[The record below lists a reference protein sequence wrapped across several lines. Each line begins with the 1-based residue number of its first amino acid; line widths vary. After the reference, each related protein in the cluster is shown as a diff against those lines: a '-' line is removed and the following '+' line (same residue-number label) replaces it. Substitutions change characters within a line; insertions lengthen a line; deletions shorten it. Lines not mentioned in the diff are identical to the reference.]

1 MAKTLVG
8 MIVLKLQENVSKG
21 AGAAAG
27 ALGRLGV
34 AVENL
39 SKRGAGFN
47 RLASDAKKL
56 NDDLTRLGNAPWG
69 ARMQSQ
75 LERLGAGAK
84 DIERVRAEWNRLIS
98 DINSKGLK
106 KGAAN
111 REIANWRAATI
122 GHFTAVRMEA
132 ERTKRSIANL
142 MKPVYTAAGLGTGAY
157 VAGRLGRAGITASS
171 ELQREFFRQDMAGIS
186 EPDQAKLRA
195 RALELSNKY
204 QSAGLVNTMTLGRS
218 AYPMMGGMDRGLEVL
233 EAMTKSFVTLQSAK
247 GVDVAITELNGLL
260 RGIDNLGKNE
270 KGLVGV
276 KDTID
281 IINGITKAV
290 QMEGRDFDA
299 GKLFQF
305 ARRAKIAG
313 PQLST
318 DFIVSAAPVLMQDQ
332 TPEGF
337 GTALSSAYKAFVI
350 GASDSA
356 SGQDLGS
363 QAALGLRDGFSF
375 KKDRKGKDTK
385 TVETK
390 GSLVGRELFATN
402 PFEWTKQYLIP
413 ALERSGIDMT
423 NDSQVTEAVARLSRN
438 SLATGMLTRMILQR
452 ENIEKNM
459 EFQKNAMGISAADK
473 AAKSDPF
480 VAYEGFLQ
488 GLSKLASSVGILATP
503 TITAG
508 LVGLADGF
516 NSIAT
521 AITGM
526 DPEKM
531 KSLGTAITAL
541 AGLTA
546 AGGGAFLAVKGI
558 MNVLAL
564 ANAGPKLILAADA
577 LTVAAGRL
585 GAAAGIPGAPD
596 VGGGKGKGKGLLGKL
611 LNFAKSPA
619 GAGLAVG
626 GALIGAMEYYGDEPR
641 PDGSPTK
648 RAASS
653 VRAQLLADRASALK
667 GSDEDLD
674 RGETNRQRA
683 LGASSE
689 SVDQAVRKA
698 EQAGQKIESSL
709 SVTAKPNVDTS
720 SLENTLNIT
729 QQIEAALS
737 RIGAAA
743 RGVQSQIG
751 DALRSTYSDYGVSP

>member
-8 MIVLKLQENVSKG
+8 MIVLKLQENISKG
-21 AGAAAG
+21 AGTAAG
-27 ALGRLGV
+27 ALQRLGT
-34 AVENL
+34 AVNDL
-39 SKRGAGFN
+39 NKRGAGFSK
-47 RLASDAKKL
+47 LGSDAKKL
-56 NDDLTRLGNAPWG
+56 QDDLTRLGNAPWG

-98 DINSKGLK
+98 DINSRGLK

-111 REIANWRAATI
+111 REIANWRNATI

-195 RALELSNKY
+195 KALELSNKY

-247 GVDVAITELNGLL
+247 GVDAAISELQGLL

-305 ARRAKIAG
+305 ARRAKVAG

-337 GTALSSAYKAFVI
+337 GNALSSAYKAFVI
-350 GASDSA
+350 GASDAA

-363 QAALGLRDGFSF
+363 QDALGLREGFAF
-375 KKDRKGKDTK
+375 AKDKKGNNTK
-385 TVETK
+385 KVAEK
-390 GSLVGRELFATN
+390 GSLVGKELFASN

-413 ALERSGIDMT
+413 ALEKSGVDMK
-423 NDSQVTEAVARLSRN
+423 NDAAVTEAVARLSRN

-459 EFQKNAMGISAADK
+459 EFQKNAMGIDAADK

-488 GLSKLASSVGILATP
+488 GLSKLASSIGILATP

-531 KSLGTAITAL
+531 KSFGTAITAL

-546 AGGGAFLAVKGI
+546 VGGGAFLAVKGV

-564 ANAGPKLILAADA
+564 VNAGPKLILAANA
-577 LTVAAGRL
+577 LTAAAGKL
-585 GAAAGIPGAPD
+585 GAAGGIPGAPD
-596 VGGGKGKGKGLLGKL
+596 AGGKGGWFGKL
-611 LNFAKSPA
+611 MK
-619 GAGLAVG
+619 GALGLATVG
-626 GALIGAMEYYGDEPR
+626 AVLPLLKHEQDALPSVYDAIDAENKRRRDEADANQQEMGKSLAAKR
-641 PDGSPTK
+641 
-648 RAASS
+648 RAAQGLPVTDDSS
-653 VRAQLLADRASALK
+653 GVDAAVAKAQA
-667 GSDEDLD
+667 
-674 RGETNRQRA
+674 
-683 LGASSE
+683 
-689 SVDQAVRKA
+689 
-698 EQAGQKIESSL
+698 AGQQMEQSL
-709 SVTAKPNVDTS
+709 SVTAKPTVDS
-720 SLENTLNIT
+720 SSIDDSLSKAQQLEAVLGR
-729 QQIEAALS
+729 L
-737 RIGAAA
+737 GAAA
-743 RGVQSQIG
+743 RNVQSQLG
-751 DALRSTYSDYGVSP
+751 NALRSTYSDYGVTP

>member
-27 ALGRLGV
+27 ALNNLGK
-34 AVENL
+34 AVDGL
-39 SKRGAGFN
+39 SKRGGGFS
-47 RLASDAKKL
+47 RLSSDAKKL
-56 NDDLTRLGNAPWG
+56 QDDLTRLGNAPWG

-98 DINSKGLK
+98 DIDSRGLK

-195 RALELSNKY
+195 RALELSNRY

-281 IINGITKAV
+281 IINGVTKAV

-375 KKDRKGKDTK
+375 KKDKKGKETK

-390 GSLVGRELFATN
+390 GSLVGRELFSTN

-413 ALERSGIDMT
+413 ALQKSGIDMT
-423 NDSQVTEAVARLSRN
+423 NDSQVTEAVAKLSRN

-546 AGGGAFLAVKGI
+546 VGGGAFLAVKGI

-564 ANAGPKLILAADA
+564 ANAGPKLILAAQA
-577 LTVAAGRL
+577 LTAAATRLGGGSVASTAADAASGKSGWLSKVMKGAL
-585 GAAAGIPGAPD
+585 GAA
-596 VGGGKGKGKGLLGKL
+596 
-611 LNFAKSPA
+611 
-619 GAGLAVG
+619 
-626 GALIGAMEYYGDEPR
+626 LIGTALPFLKEEQDTLPAVYGAIDAENKRRRDEAEANQQEMGR
-641 PDGSPTK
+641 SLAAKRRKDGGFTVNDDSSGVD
-648 RAASS
+648 AAVSK
-653 VRAQLLADRASALK
+653 AQ
-667 GSDEDLD
+667 
-674 RGETNRQRA
+674 
-683 LGASSE
+683 
-689 SVDQAVRKA
+689 
-698 EQAGQKIESSL
+698 QAGQQIENSL

-729 QQIEAALS
+729 QQIEAALG
-737 RIGAAA
+737 RIGAQA
-743 RGVQSQIG
+743 RSVQSQIG
-751 DALRSTYSDYGVSP
+751 NALRSTYSDYGVSP